1 MEKRVKSLVFRRMTY
16 ADFRHINKVG
26 GEEVGGGGQSYID
39 FPTAEIRLEKWFEF
53 LGNNTDTG
61 AGGRPVWE
69 FEINSFGINGTQ
81 NLKIYQ
87 RRTASVSIASQKIH
101 SRQANRVP
109 AWHPDNGFPEDY
121 NPASEN
127 LVIYIVKTYDD
138 LYYAGWFLQDQV
150 PSTWVSD
157 RSLERMFT
165 EDSAGYLK
173 FKRKLFI
180 DTNNRIWPFHFTA
193 ESISNDIPTSE
204 DIETDL
210 ELEDTSP
217 ALQELVESG
226 TQPQTVERIFRIKKR
241 NNRLVR
247 NLKQLYNGL
256 CQITGDQ
263 YTFVKQNGEYYSEVH
278 HLIPLGENGS
288 DSYANA
294 IVVSPLIHR
303 MLHYAEVSEIDLSL
317 IQDNKLTI
325 SINNRNYEITW
336 HPDHMRVVDGSLA
349 D

>member
-16 ADFRHINKVG
+16 ADFRHINKIG

-39 FPTAEIRLEKWFEF
+39 FPTADIKLDKWFEF
-53 LGNNTDTG
+53 LGNNTDSG

-69 FEINSFGINGTQ
+69 FEIKSFALNAAK

-87 RRTASVSIASQKIH
+87 RRAASVSIASQKIH
-101 SRQANRVP
+101 SSQANRVP
-109 AWHPDNGFPEDY
+109 AWHPDNGFPKDY
-121 NPASEN
+121 NSAEEN
-127 LVIYIVKTYDD
+127 LVIYIVKTYDNQF
-138 LYYAGWFLQDQV
+138 YAGWFLQDQV

-157 RSLERMFT
+157 GTLERLFT

-173 FKRKLFI
+173 FKRKLFV
-180 DTNNRIWPFHFTA
+180 DTNNSTWPFHFTP
-193 ESISNDIPTSE
+193 ESIANDIPTEE
-204 DIETDL
+204 DIETDQ

-217 ALQELVESG
+217 ALQELIESG
-226 TQPQTVERIFRIKKR
+226 RQPETVERIFRIKKR

-247 NLKQLYNGL
+247 NLKQLYNGH
-256 CQITGDQ
+256 CQITGKQ

-303 MLHYAEVSEIDLSL
+303 MLHYADVSDIDLSL
-317 IQDNKLTI
+317 IRDNKLTI
-325 SINNRNYEITW
+325 TINNENYEITW
-336 HPDHMRVVDGSLA
+336 HPDHMRVVEESLA